1 MSVSNSINHQFV
13 QATEQ
18 VIGGLRLVQIS
29 YPLDYNFLPDKVPEL
44 ARYLFLN
51 RNCNSENFT
60 EWWVYQPFWGKFTL
74 QYAND
79 PIFAWLQTQEEQV
92 RHQFGYKGFLTAS
105 AFVKNGELICW
116 GIQDVSKHI
125 LTVPKDP
132 HWWVQLQ
139 TLFTLTADQ
148 VEAIKTELAKHLP
161 GSGLDVREVLK
172 RFLSIPS
179 GTAYELNPG
188 SHEDNHSEAL
198 ALYQFFGVTNEAEF
212 DQALVDPRNQ
222 DKLNLLQ
229 GSTCYLHGHWWSCAD
244 CGRKMAKV
252 GVKSIVFNQQWV
264 LNYIHTQQP
273 ISAGIQI

>member
-1 MSVSNSINHQFV
+1 MPVVNSVDGELVAVNV
-13 QATEQ
+13 R
-18 VIGGLRLVQIS
+18 VISGLRLVQVS
-29 YPLDYNFLPDKVPEL
+29 YPVDYNFLPEKVPEL
-44 ARYLFLN
+44 AQCLLLTKFSL
-51 RNCNSENFT
+51 SEKVT
-60 EWWVYQPFWGKFTL
+60 EWWVHQPFWGNFTL
-74 QYAND
+74 QYTTN
-79 PIFAWLQTQEEQV
+79 PIFNRLQTQEEQV
-92 RHQFGYKGFLTAS
+92 RHQFGYKGFLTVS

-132 HWWVQLQ
+132 HWWAQLQ
-139 TLFTLTADQ
+139 TLFRLTADQ

-198 ALYQFFGVTNEAEF
+198 TLYQFFGVTNEAEF

-252 GVKSIVFNQQWV
+252 GVKAIVFNQQWV